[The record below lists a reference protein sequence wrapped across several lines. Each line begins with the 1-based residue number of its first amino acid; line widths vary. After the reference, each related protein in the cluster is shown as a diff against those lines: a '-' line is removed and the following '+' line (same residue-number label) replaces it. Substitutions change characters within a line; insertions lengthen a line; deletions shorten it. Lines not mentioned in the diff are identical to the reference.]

1 MTHLQSPT
9 AAETRHETHSGQR
22 EVIGWVD
29 GRPISRKL
37 LDERLTALREGPLS
51 AALPVPGTSVDRQ
64 LARWL
69 TQVILTEAL
78 CESTATGLGLR
89 PKERPPLDR
98 LAAVELGS
106 INAAAYNGS
115 PWVRAMFD
123 HVTADVITPSE
134 WRRRP
139 PPALASPSRHLVRHR
154 LFTDREQASEASPAD
169 LEPLGA
175 ITLDSL
181 PIAVAEALQAHPC
194 ATLVGPVE
202 DNLGWHVAIA
212 TPSPPAHSAPRS
224 APEPTT
230 VPASGSAFGTA
241 PGPTSQTSSPSPSG
255 PSATATG
262 RPAAGTTRTGPGV
275 VPAPIPDP
283 ATDVSSPSPQETAA
297 TTTPRTAV
305 AGFMGGSALEE
316 QQSHRM
322 SRASRQDPYLL
333 EAAQRQAFARWLDD
347 LRAKKVKLVPGFE
360 HPGDPRQPDNHHKH

>member
-1 MTHLQSPT
+1 M
-9 AAETRHETHSGQR
+9 
-22 EVIGWVD
+22 IGWVD

-51 AALPVPGTSVDRQ
+51 AALPVPGTSEDRQ

-123 HVTADVITPSE
+123 HVTTDVITPSQ

-139 PPALASPSRHLVRHR
+139 SSASASPSRHLVRHR
-154 LFTDREQASEASPAD
+154 LFTDRERASEASPAD

-175 ITLDSL
+175 IALDSL
-181 PIAVAEALQAHPC
+181 PIAIAEALQAHPY
-194 ATLVGPVE
+194 ATLVGPIE
-202 DNLGWHVAIA
+202 DGLGWHVAIA
-212 TPSPPAHSAPRS
+212 TPVTTPSPPAHSASAPRS
-224 APEPTT
+224 APAPAT
-230 VPASGSAFGTA
+230 VPA
-241 PGPTSQTSSPSPSG
+241 
-255 PSATATG
+255 TG
-262 RPAAGTTRTGPGV
+262 VTPD
-275 VPAPIPDP
+275 PIPNPDT
-283 ATDVSSPSPQETAA
+283 AAISPSPQEIAA
-297 TTTPRTAV
+297 TMTPGAAV
-305 AGFMGGSALEE
+305 AAFMGGSALEE

-333 EAAQRQAFARWLDD
+333 EAAQRQAFARWLDN